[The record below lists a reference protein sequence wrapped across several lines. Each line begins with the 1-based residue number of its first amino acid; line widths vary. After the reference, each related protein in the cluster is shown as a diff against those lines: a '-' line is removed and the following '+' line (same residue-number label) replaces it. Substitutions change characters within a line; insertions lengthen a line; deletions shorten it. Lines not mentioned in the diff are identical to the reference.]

1 MLFKRRGN
9 KALDDVQQDA
19 QLLRKYQLTG
29 ELPVLGELYE
39 RYMPLVYGVCLKYFK
54 NKEDSQD
61 AVMQIFEKLVA
72 RLPTEE
78 VRDFTPWLYVVTR
91 NYCLM
96 QLRKTKI
103 QQVPINGHTD
113 YLAEEDS
120 ENLSEEQ
127 WQLLTRGLGQLP
139 TEQQQCLQL
148 FYLQQQSYQIIAEQT
163 GYELKQVKSHIQNG
177 RRNLKIF
184 VEKHHE

>member
-1 MLFKRRGN
+1 MLFKRRKN
-9 KALDDVQQDA
+9 KALDDI

-29 ELPVLGELYE
+29 ELPVLGALYE
-39 RYMPLVYGVCLKYFK
+39 RYMSLVYGVCLKYFK

-61 AVMQIFEKLVA
+61 AVMQIFEKLVKQ
-72 RLPTEE
+72 LLTED
-78 VRDFTPWLYVVTR
+78 VQNFKSWLYVVTR
-91 NYCLM
+91 NHCLM
-96 QLRKTKI
+96 QLRKIKV
-103 QQVPINGHTD
+103 QQVPINGHAD
-113 YLAEEDS
+113 YLAEEND

-127 WQLLTRGLGQLP
+127 WKLLSQGMGQLP

-148 FYLQQQSYQIIAEQT
+148 FYLQQQSYQAIAEQM

>member
-1 MLFKRRGN
+1 MLFKRRAN
-9 KALDDVQQDA
+9 KALDDAV
-19 QLLRKYQLTG
+19 LLRKYQLTG

-39 RYMPLVYGVCLKYFK
+39 RYIPLVYGVCLKYFK

-61 AVMQIFEKLVA
+61 AVMQIFEKLVE
-72 RLPTEE
+72 RLLTED
-78 VRDFTPWLYVVTR
+78 VREFKPWLYVVTR

-96 QLRKTKI
+96 QLRKTKA
-103 QQVPINGHTD
+103 QLVPLNGHTD
-113 YLAEEDS
+113 YLVEQESED
-120 ENLSEEQ
+120 LSEEQ
-127 WQLLTRGLGQLP
+127 WQLLSRGLDQLP
-139 TEQQQCLQL
+139 TEQQKCLQL
-148 FYLQQQSYQIIAEQT
+148 FYWQQQSYQAIVEQT